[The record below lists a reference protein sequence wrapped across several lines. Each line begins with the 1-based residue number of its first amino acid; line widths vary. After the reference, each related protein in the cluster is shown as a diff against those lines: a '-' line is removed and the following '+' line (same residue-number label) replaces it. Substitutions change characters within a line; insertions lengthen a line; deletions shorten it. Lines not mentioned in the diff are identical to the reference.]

1 MTDEWG
7 ASDYIDGQT
16 ELDIVGPPCDLC
28 GRPRRLFSD
37 LCDRCAVAIAEL
49 ADRIGEPRDLR

>member
-7 ASDYIDGQT
+7 AVEFINGQT
-16 ELDIVGPPCDLC
+16 ELDLPGAPCELC
-28 GRPRRLFSD
+28 GRPVRHYAD
-37 LCDRCAVAIAEL
+37 LCDRCAAGIAEL